1 MTDLAFYLGQAF
13 NGLSVA
19 GILLLAA
26 LGLSLSFGLMRVINL
41 AHGELLMLG
50 GYVAYLAEQA
60 VPGDSGFLAALPL
73 AFLAAALLG
82 GLLYQTI
89 IRRLEG
95 RPLDTLLAT
104 FGVSLMLQQLA
115 RSTFGATGVEAI
127 APAALQGAWTFSGAL
142 EGLSISAL
150 RLFIIVLAA
159 VTLVAVGFFLTR
171 TKLGREVRAVQQD
184 RDMALA
190 LGINADRV
198 NRAVFALG
206 AGVAGL
212 AGACLALLAPV
223 TPTVG
228 MSYVVDAFLVVIVG
242 GVGSIIG
249 AALAAVG
256 VGGLSAA
263 AQAFTSASLAK
274 AFLLAVT
281 IILLQWKPR
290 GLLPQDTRE
299 G

>member
-1 MTDLAFYLGQAF
+1 MTDTAFYLGQAF

-50 GYVAYLAEQA
+50 GYLAYLAQRA
-60 VPGDSGFLAALPL
+60 VPGDRSFFAALPL
-73 AFLAAALLG
+73 AFVGTALLG
-82 GLLYQTI
+82 ALLYQTV

-104 FGVSLMLQQLA
+104 FGVSLILQQLA
-115 RSTFGATGVEAI
+115 RTIFGATGVEAI
-127 APAALQGAWTFSGAL
+127 APQALQGAWTFSGSL

-150 RLFIIVLAA
+150 RLFIVVLAA
-159 VTLVAVGFFLTR
+159 ATLVVMWLFFQKTS
-171 TKLGREVRAVQQD
+171 LGRQARAVQQD
-184 RDMALA
+184 RDMAQA
-190 LGINADRV
+190 LGINAERV
-198 NRAVFALG
+198 NRTVFALG
-206 AGVAGL
+206 AGIAGL
-212 AGACLALLAPV
+212 AGACLAFLAPV

-242 GVGSIIG
+242 GVGSVVG

-263 AQAFTSASLAK
+263 AQAFTSASVAK
-274 AFLLAVT
+274 TLLLAAT
-281 IILLQWKPR
+281 IALLQWKPQ
-290 GLLPQDTRE
+290 GLLPQRTRE
-299 G
+299 S

>member
-1 MTDLAFYLGQAF
+1 MSDLAFYLGQAF

-50 GYVAYLAEQA
+50 GYLAFVAQRAI
-60 VPGDSGFLAALPL
+60 PGDVGFLAALPL
-73 AFLAAALLG
+73 AFVGAGALGAA
-82 GLLYQTI
+82 LYQTV

-104 FGVSLMLQQLA
+104 WGVSLILQQAA
-115 RSTFGATGVEAI
+115 RSAFGATGVEAVS
-127 APAALQGAWTFSGAL
+127 PRALQGAWTLSGSL
-142 EGLSISAL
+142 QGLTISWL
-150 RLFIIVLAA
+150 RLFIIGLAA
-159 VTLVAVGFFLTR
+159 LTLAGVWLFFQRTR
-171 TKLGREVRAVQQD
+171 LGREARAVQQD
-184 RDMALA
+184 RDMAQA
-190 LGINADRV
+190 LGIDAERV
-198 NRAVFALG
+198 NRTVFALG

-212 AGACLALLAPV
+212 AGACLAFLAPV

-242 GVGSIIG
+242 GVGSVVG
-249 AALAAVG
+249 AALAALA

-263 AQAFTSASLAK
+263 AQAVTSASVAK
-274 AFLLAVT
+274 TLLLAAT
-281 IILLQWKPR
+281 IALLQIRPQ
-290 GLLPQDTRE
+290 GLLPQRTRE